1 MRALLAPDILR
12 IWETGRD
19 QPPLERALSL
29 LLAAEPETRRE
40 DLAALTIGRRDALL
54 LALRRRVFGETVQ
67 AYAECPQC
75 GGRLELHFPAVSIQT
90 AAETVPETLELRV
103 DAITVRLRFPTSVDL
118 AEANGH
124 DEIAVAHAALME
136 RCVEARVN
144 DEPIKAGDLP
154 AAVIEQIECCMA
166 EAEPGAEIWLDLR
179 CPFCEHGWQALF
191 DIAAFFWREISV
203 CARRLLH
210 EVNALAR
217 AYGWSEA
224 EILGLSPIRRQAYL
238 ELVGA

>member
-40 DLAALTIGRRDALL
+40 DLAALSIGRRDALL
-54 LALRRRVFGETVQ
+54 LALRRRVFGETLP

-75 GGRLELHFPAVSIQT
+75 GGRLELHFPAASIQT
-90 AAETVPETLELRV
+90 AAETIPETLELRV
-103 DAITVRLRFPTSVDL
+103 GAIELRLRFPTSVDL
-118 AEANGH
+118 AEANTH
-124 DEIAVAHAALME
+124 EEIAAAKAALME
-136 RCVEARVN
+136 RCVEAREN

-154 AAVIEQIECCMA
+154 PAVIEQIEHCLV
-166 EAEPGAEIWLDLR
+166 EADPGAEIWLTLH
-179 CPFCEHGWQALF
+179 CPFCEYGWQMLF
-191 DIAAFFWREISV
+191 DIAGFFWREISA
-203 CARRLLH
+203 CARRLLR
-210 EVNALAR
+210 EVDALAR

-224 EILGLSPIRRQAYL
+224 EILGLSPVRRQAYL
-238 ELVGA
+238 ELVGG